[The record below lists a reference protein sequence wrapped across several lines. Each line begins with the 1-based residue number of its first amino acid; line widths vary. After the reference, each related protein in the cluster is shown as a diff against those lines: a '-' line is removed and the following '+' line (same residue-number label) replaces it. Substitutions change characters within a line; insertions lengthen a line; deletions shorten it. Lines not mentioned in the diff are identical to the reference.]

1 MNFYLHPLF
10 VGGVLAFL
18 GIIWGVIGGLT
29 GNMASKRGLKWQTAF
44 LLSFVVPVPLLLAI
58 YSGRTIEN
66 ENPDTRTRWLKPA
79 GSAFAIFGTA
89 GLLAL
94 VVYVEYQLAVPI
106 RALVLEP
113 VIITVLA
120 AVLGLVNFFGAS
132 FLTACL
138 VARWNYSGESIGTL
152 LDGRS

>member
-1 MNFYLHPLF
+1 LHPMF

-18 GIIWGVIGGLT
+18 GIVWGVIGGLT

-66 ENPDTRTRWLKPA
+66 ENPDTHTRWLKPA
-79 GSAFAIFGTA
+79 GRSLVLLGST

-94 VVYVEYQLAVPI
+94 VVFVEYQLAVPI
-106 RALVLEP
+106 RALGLEP
-113 VIITVLA
+113 TVITVLA
-120 AVLGLVNFFGAS
+120 AFLGLVNFFGAS

-138 VARWNYSGESIGTL
+138 VARWNERDENTGGQLY
-152 LDGRS
+152 GRG